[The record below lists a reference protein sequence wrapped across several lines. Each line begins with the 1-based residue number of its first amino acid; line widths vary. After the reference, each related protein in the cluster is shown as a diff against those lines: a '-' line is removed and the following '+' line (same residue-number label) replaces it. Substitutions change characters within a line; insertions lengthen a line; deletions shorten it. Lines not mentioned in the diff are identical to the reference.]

1 MMPNVAGAQA
11 TRKQMFIYSLALA
24 PMGVAPTVSGS
35 ASILYGIFATILG
48 AVFILKAW
56 KVFNK
61 KSNEQSLIM
70 EKRLFIIMTIGAA
83 LTIIFTLILIYV
95 ITGIERQV
103 WFQMKFIL
111 IIGLIFFHL
120 KCWCWIKKLRDG
132 FITKNTNKLRLF
144 NEIPVFFLISIVIL
158 AILKPF

>member
-1 MMPNVAGAQA
+1 MQIASLYLWSKTFHLIFMVTWFAGLFYLP
-11 TRKQMFIYSLALA
+11 RLFIYHAEAEDQLSRDRFHL
-24 PMGVAPTVSGS
+24 
-35 ASILYGIFATILG
+35 
-48 AVFILKAW
+48 
-56 KVFNK
+56 
-61 KSNEQSLIM
+61 M
-70 EKRLFIIMTIGAA
+70 EKRLFIIMTIGAV
-83 LTIIFTLILIYV
+83 LTIIFGLILIYV

>member
-1 MMPNVAGAQA
+1 MQIASFYLWLKAFHLIFMVTWFAGLFYLP
-11 TRKQMFIYSLALA
+11 RLFIYHAEADDQLSRDRFHL
-24 PMGVAPTVSGS
+24 
-35 ASILYGIFATILG
+35 
-48 AVFILKAW
+48 
-56 KVFNK
+56 
-61 KSNEQSLIM
+61 M
-70 EKRLFIIMTIGAA
+70 EKRLFIIMTIGAV
-83 LTIIFTLILIYV
+83 LTIIFGLILIYV

-120 KCWCWIKKLRDG
+120 KCWCWIKKLRAG

-144 NEIPVFFLISIVIL
+144 NEMPVFFLISIVIL

>member
-1 MMPNVAGAQA
+1 MQIASLYLWSKAFHLIFMVTWFAGLFYLP
-11 TRKQMFIYSLALA
+11 RLFIYHAEADDQLSRDRFHL
-24 PMGVAPTVSGS
+24 
-35 ASILYGIFATILG
+35 
-48 AVFILKAW
+48 
-56 KVFNK
+56 
-61 KSNEQSLIM
+61 M
-70 EKRLFIIMTIGAA
+70 EKRLFIIMTIGAV
-83 LTIIFTLILIYV
+83 LTIIFGLILIYV

>member
-1 MMPNVAGAQA
+1 MQIASFYLWLKAFHLIFMVTWFAGLFYLP
-11 TRKQMFIYSLALA
+11 RLFIYHAEADDQLSRDRFHL
-24 PMGVAPTVSGS
+24 
-35 ASILYGIFATILG
+35 
-48 AVFILKAW
+48 
-56 KVFNK
+56 
-61 KSNEQSLIM
+61 M
-70 EKRLFIIMTIGAA
+70 EKRLFIIMTIGAV
-83 LTIIFTLILIYV
+83 LTIIFGLILIYV